1 MATVSCYLLVIA
13 AGLVQDV
20 YLRFVNPKATAKQ
33 LRLWTN
39 VSMIGVGVAAIIAN
53 IDPPDYLQAI
63 VVMSTS
69 VGASALAIP
78 MLMACYWRRATSN
91 GTLTAMLA
99 GAGVVLMLFGL
110 GQIHAA
116 ATDPESRWL
125 ASMLGADAIAALQ
138 QWLGPP
144 QTIGMAKGFKPYFVF
159 GLEPVVWGLLVS
171 AICGVGVSLLT
182 KPPPA
187 EHVAKFFEA

>member
-1 MATVSCYLLVIA
+1 
-13 AGLVQDV
+13 
-20 YLRFVNPKATAKQ
+20 
-33 LRLWTN
+33 
-39 VSMIGVGVAAIIAN
+39 MIGVGVAAIIAN

-116 ATDPESRWL
+116 ATDAGIPL
-125 ASMLGADAIAALQ
+125 AGIDAGADAIAALQ

-144 QTIGMAKGFKPYFVF
+144 QTIGMAKGFKPYFVSRPGAGRVGTA
-159 GLEPVVWGLLVS
+159 GLGDLRRRREPADETAASRARRQVLR
-171 AICGVGVSLLT
+171 GVT
-182 KPPPA
+182 NKEPRT
-187 EHVAKFFEA
+187 E